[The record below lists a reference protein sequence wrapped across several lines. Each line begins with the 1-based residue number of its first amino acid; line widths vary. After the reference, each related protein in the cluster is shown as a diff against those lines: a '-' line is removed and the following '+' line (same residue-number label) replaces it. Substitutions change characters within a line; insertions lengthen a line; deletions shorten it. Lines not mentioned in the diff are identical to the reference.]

1 MQLIQSGPTKVA
13 LPKWPYQ
20 SGPTKTGL
28 RKIMKNIY
36 ISMVAIL
43 AFSVG
48 TIHAINAINAINA
61 QEGKQL
67 NFMNKQLSE
76 QLLNQ
81 TIIKSN
87 NY

>member
-1 MQLIQSGPTKVA
+1 VA

-48 TIHAINAINAINA
+48 TIHAINAINA

>member
-48 TIHAINAINAINA
+48 TIHAINA

-87 NY
+87 NCIK